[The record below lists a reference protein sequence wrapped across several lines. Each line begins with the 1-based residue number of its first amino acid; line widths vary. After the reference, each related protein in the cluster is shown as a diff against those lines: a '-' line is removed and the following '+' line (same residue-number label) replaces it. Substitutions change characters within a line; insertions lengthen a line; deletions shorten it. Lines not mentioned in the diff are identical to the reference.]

1 MKLNK
6 WISLEKQLTELA
18 ELSEWVRGVLIP
30 FLVEGLALARLDA
43 DEVVDWEV
51 NRGVVEGGLGV
62 VDEHVL
68 RVTPRPVAVDIKGGH
83 STPKARKP
91 VITSAIGQI

>member
-1 MKLNK
+1 M
-6 WISLEKQLTELA
+6 TELA
-18 ELSEWVRGVLIP
+18 ELSEWMRGVLIP
-30 FLVEGLALARLDA
+30 LLAEVLAPARLGA

-51 NRGVVEGGLGV
+51 DRDAVEEGLGV
-62 VDEHVL
+62 VNERVL
-68 RVTPRPVAVDIKGGH
+68 RATPRPVAVDIKGGH